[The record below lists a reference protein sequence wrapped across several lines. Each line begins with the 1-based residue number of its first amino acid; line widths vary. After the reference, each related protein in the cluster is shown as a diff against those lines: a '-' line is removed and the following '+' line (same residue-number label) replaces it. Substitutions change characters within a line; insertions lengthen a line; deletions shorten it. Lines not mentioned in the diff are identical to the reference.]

1 MNHVSARA
9 TILELLMT
17 AAKGLVDLTNIAEIE
32 FEVGD
37 GVTVFKIDVHKD
49 DQSNFMGK
57 AGTHMRALGRS
68 VTLLLKNQTFGSL
81 LSSANEAVIL
91 KIQVGCIKS
100 I

>member
-17 AAKGLVDLTNIAEIE
+17 AAKGLVDLPEHVSIE

-57 AGTHMRALGRS
+57 AGTHMRALR
-68 VTLLLKNQTFGSL
+68 TLSDSIAQKHDLRIAL
-81 LSSANEAVIL
+81 IL
-91 KIQVGCIKS
+91 CE
-100 I
+100 